1 MSEVMDFLWYSTFT
15 LLWCFVFFSLLA
27 YRAGKDKIFL
37 YYAAYVFFL
46 LLYIGSRGTYLYPF
60 ESLGETALLV
70 KKLFNWNIQVIY
82 HCIHMFF
89 GIYIVGIDTK
99 YPKLYRN
106 LKRYSIISVSVGTL
120 IPILVLIG
128 LFNSAFYDA
137 YFVYIHIPIFITVAI
152 IILVK
157 AWKEK
162 DFVISCFFWGT
173 LIYAVLAALALS
185 LTVLI
190 KNETIPMII
199 VPMSLF
205 YIGVMTEAIAFAI
218 GLGFRLQNVYK
229 EKLQYQKDLN
239 DVQAKLQERLEE
251 KIKVQEL
258 ENIQLLRQKEKQEL
272 ETQLA
277 QLQNKV
283 LRSQMNS
290 HFIFNVLNS
299 IKAFIIDNNSK
310 DAVNYLNKFSKF
322 IRKVLDSNFYEENT
336 LEEELKTIQLYL
348 DIENMRFHDKFNYE
362 ITIDEA
368 IDLSNIR
375 FPALLMQPFVENA
388 IWHGL
393 MPNKKEKNLLI
404 RVAKKDL
411 SLLITIDDN
420 GIGYQTSITTKT
432 GTEEHKSFG
441 LSIVKDRIKE
451 FNQRNAAQI
460 STCIVDKSTLQL
472 QGTRVEI
479 VVELGY

>member
-1 MSEVMDFLWYSTFT
+1 
-15 LLWCFVFFSLLA
+15 VFFSVLI
-27 YRAGKDKIFL
+27 YSAGRDKIFL
-37 YYAAYVFFL
+37 YYAAYIFFL
-46 LLYIGSRGTYLYPF
+46 LLYIASRGTYLYPF
-60 ESLGETALLV
+60 ESLGETTLLL
-70 KKLFNWNIQVIY
+70 KKLFNWNIQVVY

-99 YPKLYRN
+99 YPKLFKY
-106 LKRYSIISVSVGTL
+106 LKTYSILSISIGTL
-120 IPILVLIG
+120 IPILVLFG
-128 LFNSAFYDA
+128 LFSTSFYDA

-162 DFVISCFFWGT
+162 DFVINCFFWGT
-173 LIYAVLAALALS
+173 LIYAILAALALS
-185 LTVLI
+185 LSVLI
-190 KNETIPMII
+190 KKDSIPMVI
-199 VPMSLF
+199 VPMALF
-205 YIGVMTEAIAFAI
+205 YIGVIAEAFAFAI
-218 GLGFRLQNVYK
+218 GLGFRLQNIYK

-239 DVQAKLQERLEE
+239 EVQVKLQERLEE

-310 DAVNYLNKFSKF
+310 EAVNYLNKFSKF

-336 LEEELKTIQLYL
+336 LEEELKTIKLYL
-348 DIENMRFHDKFNYE
+348 DIENMRFHNKFNYE
-362 ITIDEA
+362 INIDSA
-368 IDLSNIR
+368 IDLSKIR

-393 MPNKKEKNLLI
+393 MPNRNEKNLLI
-404 RVAKKDL
+404 NVEKKRK
-411 SLLITIDDN
+411 SLLITVDDN
-420 GIGYQTSITTKT
+420 GIGYYTSITTKSA
-432 GTEEHKSFG
+432 TEDHKSFG

-451 FNQRNAAQI
+451 FNQRNIEQI
-460 STCIVDKSTLQL
+460 STTIIDKSAFKL

-479 VVELGY
+479 VLEMG

>member
-1 MSEVMDFLWYSTFT
+1 VFL
-15 LLWCFVFFSLLA
+15 SLLA

-37 YYAAYVFFL
+37 YYAAYDFFL
-46 LLYIGSRGTYLYPF
+46 LLYIGSRGGYLFPF
-60 ESLGETALLV
+60 VEISETGLLL
-70 KKLFNWNIQVIY
+70 KRLFNWNIQVFY

-89 GIYIVGIDTK
+89 GIALVGIDTK
-99 YPKLYRN
+99 YPKLYQG
-106 LKRYSIISVSVGTL
+106 LKKYAILSVSVGTL
-120 IPILVLIG
+120 IPVIVLFG
-128 LFNSAFYDA
+128 FLNATFYDK
-137 YFVYIHIPIFITVAI
+137 YFVYIHIPIFIGVAI
-152 IILVK
+152 IILIK

-185 LTVLI
+185 FSVLVKSNSI
-190 KNETIPMII
+190 FLI
-199 VPMSLF
+199 VPPMTLF
-205 YIGVMTEAIAFAI
+205 YIGVIAETMAFAI
-218 GLGFRLQNVYK
+218 GLGYRLQNVYR

-239 DVQAKLQERLEE
+239 DAQVILQERLEE
-251 KIKVQEL
+251 KIKIQEK
-258 ENIQLLRQKEKQEL
+258 ENVQLLRLKEKQEL

-299 IKAFIIDNNSK
+299 IKAFIIDNDSK
-310 DAVNYLNKFSKF
+310 QAVNYLGKFSKF

-336 LEEELKTIQLYL
+336 LQEEINTIKLYL
-348 DIENMRFHDKFNYE
+348 DIENMRFHNKFNYE
-362 ITIDEA
+362 INIEDA

-393 MPNKKEKNLLI
+393 MPNKEKKMLLI
-404 RVAKKDL
+404 NVAKNCN
-411 SLLITIDDN
+411 TINIIVDDN
-420 GIGYQTSITTKT
+420 GIGYNKSISNKS
-432 GTEEHKSFG
+432 GNEDHKSFG

-451 FNQRNAAQI
+451 FNQRNKEQI
-460 STCIVDKSTLQL
+460 FTTVSDKSELGQK
-472 QGTRVEI
+472 GTRVKIVLEI
-479 VVELGY
+479 L